1 MRTLDTKSAT
11 AEHRNSHIPE
21 PITQTFTR
29 NKILLV
35 EDDRNLQE
43 AIRYNLVA
51 EGYEVFV
58 AGDGEKALTL
68 ARENQPDLL
77 VLDLMLPGMG
87 GLEVCR
93 VLRHEGSA
101 AAVIMLTAMDSEA
114 DRVGGLESGA
124 DDYVVKPFSMRE
136 LLARVTAQLRRTAL
150 LSIAVSESEPDV
162 VEASGLRIDR
172 SSRQVTLLGREI
184 DLRPREFDL
193 LTFLAARPGRVYS
206 RDQLLQEVWGF
217 DYSGDT
223 RTVDVHVRWLRMKIE
238 EDPSSP
244 VLLQTVRGVGYRF
257 SA

>member
-1 MRTLDTKSAT
+1 MNLS
-11 AEHRNSHIPE
+11 NS
-21 PITQTFTR
+21 QTSEQYAVEASRSTV
-29 NKILLV
+29 LLV

-58 AGDGEKALTL
+58 AGDGEKALSL
-68 ARENQPDLL
+68 ARQHQPDLL
-77 VLDLMLPGMG
+77 VLDLMLPEISGI
-87 GLEVCR
+87 EVCR
-93 VLRHEGSA
+93 ALRREGLTSS
-101 AAVIMLTAMDSEA
+101 VIMLTARDSEV
-114 DRVGGLESGA
+114 DRVAGLEVGA

-136 LLARVTAQLRRTAL
+136 LLARVSAQLRRTAL
-150 LSIAVSESEPDV
+150 LNRSASSRESDV
-162 VEASGLRIDR
+162 VEAAGVRIDR
-172 SSRQVTLLGREI
+172 AARRVTLAGKEI

-193 LTFLAARPGRVYS
+193 LAFLAARPGRVYS

-223 RTVDVHVRWLRMKIE
+223 RTVDVHVRWLRLKIE

-244 VLLQTVRGVGYRF
+244 IRLQTVRGVGYRF